1 MEVKYGIIC
10 GMRLKGFDYK
20 KPFFYMVM
28 LKAAKGA
35 LPFAGIRR
43 GPEIEGA
50 AHCHGRSNTPTDP
63 DRYLEPNAITHAFCT
78 VIMQLH
84 HFWQCIEPITCF
96 SVMPDHIHLLVK
108 LRAVPNPVSLPRIVW
123 QLKRRLETAYCAAV
137 GAAAGNTHT
146 DVAEGKSLAASRA
159 GGLHPLE
166 RDWHDWIVKKDG
178 QLAAFTR
185 YIRENPYRAWL
196 RRQNRQYFG
205 AVGKVEFLGRAWYAY
220 GNTAIL
226 DLPVLM
232 PFKGHRATMPDCAEW
247 ADMVHEAGRI
257 GPGGAGVSTFM
268 SPLEKACGNAIAKA
282 GGSLVVLSPEGFG
295 ERWHPPREKER
306 YCAAGRMLF
315 LSLYPVGSAKPD
327 KRTMYAR
334 CHEMVD
340 LALERLG

>member
-1 MEVKYGIIC
+1 
-10 GMRLKGFDYK
+10 MRLKGFDYK
-20 KPFFYMVM
+20 KPFFYMVT

-35 LPFAGIRR
+35 LPFASIRR
-43 GPEIEGA
+43 GPVPGEA
-50 AHCHGRSNTPTDP
+50 AHCHGLSNTPTDP
-63 DRYLEPNAITHAFCT
+63 ARYLEPNAITHAFCT

-84 HFWQCIEPITCF
+84 HFWQCIEPVETFQI
-96 SVMPDHIHLLVK
+96 MPDHLHLLIK
-108 LRAVPNPVSLPRIVW
+108 LKPATKPKSLAVIVRY
-123 QLKRRLETAYCAAV
+123 LIRRLEQAYQQEVSSNA
-137 GAAAGNTHT
+137 
-146 DVAEGKSLAASRA
+146 LA
-159 GGLHPLE
+159 GGIPPLDHAFTT
-166 RDWHDWIVKKDG
+166 DWHDWIVKKDG

-196 RRQNRQYFG
+196 RWQNRQYFG
-205 AVGKVEFLGRAWYAY
+205 AGGKVEFLGRMWYAY

-226 DLPVLM
+226 DLPVLV
-232 PFKGHRATMPDCAEW
+232 PFKGHRATTPDSAEW

-315 LSLYPVGSAKPD
+315 LSLYPADTAKPD